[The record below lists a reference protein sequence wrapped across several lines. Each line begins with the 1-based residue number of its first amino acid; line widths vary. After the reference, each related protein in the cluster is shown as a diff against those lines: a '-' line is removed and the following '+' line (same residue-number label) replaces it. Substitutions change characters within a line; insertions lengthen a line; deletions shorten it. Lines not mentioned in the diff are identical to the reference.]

1 MTASLRK
8 AKPNILV
15 VGDLMIDHYLW
26 GSTDRISPEAPVQV
40 VNIANETAVLGGAGN
55 VVNNLHA
62 LGASVSVASVIGQD
76 EIGKELLMMLKSR
89 GIKTEGLVTQ
99 DGRKTSKKSRVIASN
114 QQILRYD
121 KESKE
126 DITDSSV
133 EQIINAIKKDLFL
146 YDMIILSDYGKGVL
160 TSSLCQ
166 EIIALAATL
175 SKKVLVDPKGTDYSK
190 YKGAHF
196 LTPNKKE
203 ACEATGIDIV
213 DDETLLKAG
222 KWLRKECDLE
232 LSMITLSEDGIAIFR
247 ETSASQTATASFRET
262 SASQTATASF
272 ADEMHKVPTV
282 AREVFDVT
290 GAGDTVIASLAFAIS
305 SGHDVVSAAK
315 FANAAAA
322 VVVGKIGSAT
332 ASMDEIEE
340 YESTLHKSSSDMHIK
355 TRDELQRCVST
366 AKDKKQRVVFTNGCF
381 DILHLGH
388 VKYLEV
394 AKSFG
399 DILIVGLNADSS
411 VTKLKGPT
419 RPVNPEYDRAYLLA
433 ALEVVDYVVIFSE
446 ETPHDLIKM
455 ISPDVLV
462 KGGDYEGKSVVGTEF
477 AGELKLVDFVDGKST
492 TKTIERIQKDSN
504 IC

>member
-1 MTASLRK
+1 MIENLRSS
-8 AKPNILV
+8 KPNILV

-26 GSTDRISPEAPVQV
+26 GDCDRISPEAPVQV
-40 VNIANETAVLGGAGN
+40 VNVAKETAVLGGAGN

-62 LGASVSVASVIGQD
+62 LGASVSVASVIGED
-76 EIGKELLMMLKSR
+76 EIGKELLIMLKSL
-89 GIKTEGLVTQ
+89 GVKTEGLVRQ
-99 DGRKTSKKSRVIASN
+99 EGRKTSKKSRVIASN

-126 DITDSSV
+126 DITEDSV
-133 EQIINAIKKDLFL
+133 EKILSAIKKDLFL

-160 TSSLCQ
+160 TESLCQ
-166 EIIALAATL
+166 QIISLA
-175 SKKVLVDPKGTDYSK
+175 SSQKKKVLVDPKGTDYSK

-203 ACEATGIDIV
+203 ACEATGINIT
-213 DDETLLKAG
+213 DDESLLRAG
-222 KWLRKECDLE
+222 EWLRSECELE
-232 LSMITLSEDGIAIFR
+232 LSMITLSEDGIAIFDD
-247 ETSASQTATASFRET
+247 T
-262 SASQTATASF
+262 
-272 ADEMHKVPTV
+272 MHKVPTV
-282 AREVFDVT
+282 AKEVFDVT

-305 SGHDVVSAAK
+305 SGQDIIAAAQ

-332 ASMDEIEE
+332 ATMDEIEA
-340 YESTLHKSSSDMHIK
+340 YESTLHQSSSDMHIK
-355 TRDELQRCVST
+355 TREELSRSVASARVKNQRI
-366 AKDKKQRVVFTNGCF
+366 VFTNGCF

-411 VTKLKGPT
+411 VRKLKGPE
-419 RPVNPEYDRAYLLA
+419 RPINPEYDRAYLLA
-433 ALEVVDYVVIFSE
+433 ALEVVDYVVIFDE
-446 ETPHDLIKM
+446 ETPFDLIKM
-455 ISPDVLV
+455 IAPDVLV
-462 KGGDYEGKSVVGTEF
+462 KGGDYEGKAVVGTEF

-492 TKTIERIQKDSN
+492 TKTIERIKKDSN
-504 IC
+504 QC